1 MKKLPITILLAF
13 AFCQVYSQSFTPG
26 FNKEE
31 YKQLML
37 ISARTAGEKYAQQF
51 DAPTNYK
58 MIYRSDTIG
67 LDNLWDFW
75 TANNSTAVIS
85 IRGTTPDAVS
95 WLANFYAAMVPA
107 KGKLKINDTTTFHY
121 QLAANPKAAVH
132 VGWLLS
138 TAYLSKDMLPKIKA
152 AYSKGTKSFYIIGH
166 SQGGAIAYLLT
177 AYLINLRLTGE
188 LPADLKI
195 KTYCSAAPKPGN
207 LYFAYEYEAMTQGW
221 AYNVVNAADWV
232 PEVPFSIQTTGD
244 FNTINPF
251 TNVNAII
258 KKQKFPNNLIM
269 KYAYNRL
276 DKPTKKAQRNFQ
288 KYLGGFASKAV
299 GKTLPGFSAPDYY
312 SSNHYVRTGATV
324 VLLPDD
330 EYYKKY
336 PDTSSN
342 VFIHHLHAAYLML
355 LDKLPAVSEINSIGA
370 LAYTPGEADIKAAKE
385 KTKPLVMK
393 KLFMHA
399 NFGLQGPNFDNINT
413 HLAAAGF
420 MKFNSVYF
428 TRGAGLMTLFPQA
441 RLATLL
447 NYQTYTSN
455 KVENNFDNSLRATV
469 VGTSLGYMLLRSSN
483 THLIPFAGINYSW
496 FGARISKSN
505 AASQS
510 FDDYLNSETNQQ
522 HISYNSFA
530 SNVGFHVSF
539 MPFINKKFG
548 SNTLLGLKA
557 GYVAPL
563 GSAKWKTN
571 ATKLSDGPKTNTQGW
586 YVYFMIGTA
595 L

>member
-1 MKKLPITILLAF
+1 MKTQLLTTLLTLLIVQAH
-13 AFCQVYSQSFTPG
+13 SQDFKPG
-26 FNKEE
+26 FSKEE
-31 YKQLML
+31 YRQLML
-37 ISARTAGEKYAQQF
+37 ISARTAGEKYAKQF
-51 DAPTNYK
+51 DAPADYK
-58 MIYRSDTIG
+58 MVYRSDTIG

-75 TANNSTAVIS
+75 TSDYNTAVIS

-107 KGKLKINDTTTFHY
+107 KGKLQINDTSTFHY
-121 QLAANPKAAVH
+121 QLASNPKAAVH

-138 TAYLSKDMLPKIKA
+138 TAYLSKDMLPKIKD

-177 AYLINLRLTGE
+177 AYLINLRLSGE
-188 LPADLKI
+188 LPSDLKI

-244 FNTINPF
+244 FNIINPF
-251 TNVNAII
+251 TNVNDII

-276 DKPTKKAQRNFQ
+276 DKPTKRAQRNFQ

-312 SSNHYVRTGATV
+312 SSNHYVRTGATI

-330 EYYKKY
+330 DYYKKY
-336 PDTSSN
+336 PDTSTN
-342 VFIHHLHAAYLML
+342 VFIHHLHAPYLML
-355 LDKLPAVSEINSIGA
+355 LDKLPAVSETNSIGA
-370 LAYTPGEADIKAAKE
+370 LAYTPTEADIKAVKE

-393 KLFMHA
+393 KLFLHA
-399 NFGLQGPNFDNINT
+399 MFGLQGPGFDNINT
-413 HLAAAGF
+413 QLTASGF

-428 TRGAGLMTLFPQA
+428 SRGAGLMTLFPQA

-455 KVENNFDNSLRATV
+455 KVNNNFDNSIRGTV
-469 VGTSLGYMLLRSSN
+469 VGTSLGYMLLRSPN
-483 THLIPFAGINYSW
+483 NHIIPFAGLNYSW

-505 AASQS
+505 APAQS
-510 FDDYLNSETNQQ
+510 FNDYLGSSANQQ

-530 SNVGFHVSF
+530 TNLGVHASF
-539 MPFINKKFG
+539 MPFTNKKAG
-548 SNTLLGLKA
+548 SNILLGLKA
-557 GYVAPL
+557 GYIAPI

-586 YVYFMIGTA
+586 YINFVVGTA